1 VNLPEA
7 QAQARLAG
15 ARVARLATAD
25 ASGRP
30 HVVPVTFAIDSA
42 RGAGD
47 GDRAYIAV
55 DHKPKT
61 TTNLKRLRNI
71 QENPAVSLLADYYA
85 EDWTALWWARVDG
98 RAIVMPAG
106 AAESEWPLD
115 LLAAKYPQYQE
126 RRPDGPVIVIHV
138 ERWAGWVSSPP

>member
-7 QAQARLAG
+7 EARARLAG

-30 HVVPVTFAIDSA
+30 HVVPVTFAVD
-42 RGAGD
+42 RGESD
-47 GDRAYIAV
+47 TYIYIAI

-71 QENPAVSLLADYYA
+71 GENPAVSLLADYYA
-85 EDWTALWWARVDG
+85 EDWAALWWVRVDG
-98 RAIVMPAG
+98 RAIVVAARA
-106 AAESEWPLD
+106 AAERPLD
-115 LLAAKYPQYQE
+115 LLAAKYPQYRE
-126 RRPDGPVIVIHV
+126 RRPDGPLIVIGA
-138 ERWAGWVSSPP
+138 ERWTGWAGG